1 MSTINRTNQQTAEQK
16 LAVGLQKHAAD
27 LPALVLDGTPYKAAE
42 AITIVQGL
50 INSAQLVVSTRAA
63 WQASIVADQDER
75 AKRKAF
81 MAGLVAA
88 IRAAYSGSI
97 TDLSD
102 FGLAPRKTPAVR
114 TPEQKAA
121 AAAKAKA
128 TRTARHTM
136 GKKQKAQITGATAAS
151 QPPGDATKVPAPA
164 QTPAPTPTPAPA
176 PATTAA
182 PAPAPIPATPHA

>member
-1 MSTINRTNQQTAEQK
+1 MSTINRGNQQTAEQK

-27 LPALVLDGTPYKAAE
+27 LPALVLDGTPYKVAE

-50 INSAQLVVSTRAA
+50 INSAQVVVSTRAA

-81 MAGLVAA
+81 MTGLVAA

-97 TDLSD
+97 TNLSD

-128 TRTARHTM
+128 TRAARHTM
-136 GKKQKAQITGATAAS
+136 GKKQKALITGTPAAS
-151 QPPGDATKVPAPA
+151 QPSGDATKVPATA
-164 QTPAPTPTPAPA
+164 PTPAPA
-176 PATTAA
+176 PPTTV
-182 PAPAPIPATPHA
+182 APAPIPATSHA